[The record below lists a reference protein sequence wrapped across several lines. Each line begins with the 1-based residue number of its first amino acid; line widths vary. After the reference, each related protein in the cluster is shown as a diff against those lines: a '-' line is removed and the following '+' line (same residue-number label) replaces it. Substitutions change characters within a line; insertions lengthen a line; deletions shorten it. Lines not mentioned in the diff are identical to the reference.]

1 MLQDMALARS
11 CLTLWVSCLVLPLF
25 FDPPIT
31 AHGLSSDDHNQA
43 QVGDWRGASRLGLV
57 QVS

>member
-1 MLQDMALARS
+1 M
-11 CLTLWVSCLVLPLF
+11 F

-31 AHGLSSDDHNQA
+31 ASGLSSDDQNPA
-43 QVGDWRGASRLGLV
+43 QVRDWRGASRLGLV